1 MSMNHNGKESIAPLS
16 LVGELVSSSA
26 YDEVFLHC
34 TDGYCV
40 FDENQ
45 KLQAFSSDFPS
56 LYPSIKNQI
65 IIGMSYA
72 EYMRVFAENAA
83 IQNMGDIE
91 SIDKWVEHALTLL
104 DKQTTRHTHHLI
116 DGRWMLIKTSRTST
130 GHWLFVANDITELRV
145 SQLALKES
153 NVRYRTFAHMTMDW
167 FWELDADLN
176 YVYLSCHT
184 PEFVD
189 EPAIGS
195 ARLDFI
201 NGSAVHNAEREEHN
215 AALLERR
222 EVDVVLEW
230 KNEEVGSRHIQVVA
244 KPEFDKNGQF
254 TGYLGCGLEV
264 TEDVALKS
272 KLNHLA
278 EHDDLTGLINRRAF
292 EIKLKN
298 QLNSQSQKESLA
310 TLCFMDLDQFKLVN
324 DGGGHEAGDS
334 LLAQIAS
341 TLVATLGENTVVARL
356 GGDEFALILDK
367 EVNES
372 LRAVND
378 LISLISSTPFVWNQ
392 RNYSIGASAGLVS
405 IDKSSNDIS
414 ELMSHA
420 DTACYIAKN
429 AGRNQ
434 AQIYMYDEYFQDP
447 VSLELKQVNLLRDAM
462 DNDGLLIYLQQIK
475 AIQKDRTHMHFEVLL
490 RYRAPDGTIRSAGEF
505 ISVAE
510 KYDLVQ
516 HLDKW
521 VLREALIVLRQVED
535 NNLDVSLSINLSGNS
550 LNNNDS
556 YAKYSAM
563 ITKSGVNPKL
573 ITFEVTETAAI
584 KSIAVAKQFISQMK
598 AFGCGFALDDFGSGL
613 SSFGYL
619 KELQADYLKIDGSF
633 VKDMTNDSTCRA
645 IVSAFNQL
653 SHELGMETVAEFVQD
668 DETEELLKLL
678 GVDFVQGYGVGKP
691 QAATQW
697 LEYLLEH
704 RRSA

>member
-1 MSMNHNGKESIAPLS
+1 MPEKPNSIEPVAPLS

-34 TDGYCV
+34 TDGYCI
-40 FDENQ
+40 FDEDQ
-45 KLQAFSSDFPS
+45 KLQAFSSDFPN
-56 LYPSIKNQI
+56 LYPRIKDHI
-65 IIGMSYA
+65 VIGMSYA
-72 EYMRVFAENAA
+72 EYMRVFAENEA
-83 IQNMGDIE
+83 IQNMGEVE
-91 SIDKWVEHALTLL
+91 SIDEWVEHSLTLL
-104 DKQTTRHTHHLI
+104 NKKMTRHTHHLS
-116 DGRWMLIKTSRTST
+116 DDRWMLISSNKTST
-130 GHWLFVANDITELRV
+130 GHWLFVASDITDLRR

-195 ARLDFI
+195 ARIDFT
-201 NGSAVHNAEREEHN
+201 NSTAVHNAALEEHN

-230 KNEEVGSRHIQVVA
+230 HTHNGTSRHVQIVA
-244 KPEFDKNGQF
+244 RPEFDVNGNF
-254 TGYLGCGLEV
+254 TGYLGCGIEV
-264 TEDVALKS
+264 TEEVTIKS
-272 KLNHLA
+272 KLSHLA
-278 EHDDLTGLINRRAF
+278 EHDDLTGLMNRRAF
-292 EIKLKN
+292 ENTLKN
-298 QLNSQSQKESLA
+298 QLQAQSQKESLA

-334 LLAQIAS
+334 LLAQIA
-341 TLVATLGENTVVARL
+341 TTFVEKLGDSAVVARL
-356 GGDEFALILDK
+356 GGDEFGLILHRDI
-367 EVNES
+367 NDS
-372 LRAVND
+372 LKAIND
-378 LISLISSTPFVWNQ
+378 LIAQISSTPFVWNR
-392 RNYSIGASAGLVS
+392 RNYSVGCSAGLVS
-405 IDKSSNDIS
+405 IDKSCSDIS

-447 VSLELKQVNLLRDAM
+447 VSLELKQANLLRDAM
-462 DNDGLLIYLQQIK
+462 DNDGLLIYLQPIK
-475 AIQKDRTHMHFEVLL
+475 AIQQDRSHMHFEVLL
-490 RYRAPDGTIRSAGEF
+490 RYRAPDGSIRSAGEF

-521 VLREALIVLRQVED
+521 VLRETLLVLNEIED
-535 NNLDVSLSINLSGNS
+535 KNLDVSLSINLSCNS
-550 LNNNDS
+550 LNNIDS
-556 YAKYSAM
+556 YSKYSSM
-563 ITKSGVNPKL
+563 ITKSGVDPKL

-584 KSIAVAKQFISQMK
+584 KSIAVAKEFISRMK
-598 AFGCGFALDDFGSGL
+598 EFGCGFALDDFGSGL

-619 KELQADYLKIDGSF
+619 KELQVDYLKIDGSF
-633 VKDMTNDSTCRA
+633 VKDMINDPTCRA

-668 DETEELLKLL
+668 DETEELLKSL
-678 GVDFVQGYGVGKP
+678 GVDFVQGWGVGKP
-691 QAATQW
+691 QAAGEW
-697 LEYLLEH
+697 LEFLRAH